1 MKNQNTLIVVAL
13 CIVVFAILFYWFAYR
28 PSQIRSQCAKAMNHS
43 SFTVEME
50 QYTKCIHEHG
60 L

>member
-1 MKNQNTLIVVAL
+1 MKNQNVLVSAL
-13 CIVVFAILFYWFAYR
+13 LFVTAFAILFYWFAYR
-28 PSQIRSQCAKAMNHS
+28 PSQIRAQCAKEMNHS

-50 QYTKCIHEHG
+50 QYTKCIHKHG